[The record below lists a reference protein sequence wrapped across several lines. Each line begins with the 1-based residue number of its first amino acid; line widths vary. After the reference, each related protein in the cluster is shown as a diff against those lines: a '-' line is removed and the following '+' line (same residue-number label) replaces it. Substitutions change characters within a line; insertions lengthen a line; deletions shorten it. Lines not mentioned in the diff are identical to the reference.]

1 MRRLLTIPLTLI
13 LLLGVIAPAAA
24 GGPRNGT
31 WGDDRHDESAQG
43 DRDGRRG
50 GDEEDNDRH
59 HGRGDRDDDADRDR
73 DRRDADGDED
83 GSNGAKDDE
92 RANSADRDGR
102 ADRDHK
108 SLPGQIDLPAG
119 FAPEGIA
126 IGRWKTFYVGSL
138 AGAGIYR
145 GDLRSGEGEVL
156 VPGEGRT
163 FTGLEV
169 GRDGR
174 LWAAG
179 GPDGVGYV
187 FDAETGATL
196 ATIQLATPGEATF
209 VNDVVVTKR
218 AAWFTD
224 SMRPVLYRV
233 AIDKDG
239 ALGEVET
246 IDLTGQIEFVAG
258 AFNLN
263 GIAASWRGKTL
274 LVVNSTTGLLYA
286 VDAETGA
293 ATEVDLGGETLPNG
307 DGILL
312 VGHRLYVVQNALNQV
327 AVVRLRHGFE
337 RGEVARTITSDGFDV
352 PTTIA
357 SSWRSL
363 YVVNARFGTEV
374 TAETPY
380 WVTRIRR

>member
-1 MRRLLTIPLTLI
+1 MRRFLTIPLTLI
-13 LLLGVIAPAAA
+13 ILLGVVAPAAA
-24 GGPRNGT
+24 GGPHDGS
-31 WGDDRHDESAQG
+31 WGNDRHDESAQG
-43 DRDGRRG
+43 DRDDRR
-50 GDEEDNDRH
+50 D
-59 HGRGDRDDDADRDR
+59 GDRDRGRDDDGGDRDR
-73 DRRDADGDED
+73 DRRHQGGEDGDEA
-83 GSNGAKDDE
+83 SKAAKDDDE
-92 RANSADRDGR
+92 RGNRGDRD
-102 ADRDHK
+102 DRDHRNHR
-108 SLPGQIDLPAG
+108 SLPDQIDLPAG

-145 GDLRSGEGEVL
+145 GDLRSGEGAVL

-169 GRDGR
+169 ARDGR

-179 GPDGVGYV
+179 GPDGVGYA
-187 FDAETGATL
+187 FDTETGATL
-196 ATIQLATPGEATF
+196 ATIQLAAPGEATF

-233 AIDKDG
+233 PIGQDG
-239 ALGEVET
+239 EVGAVET

-258 AFNLN
+258 EFNLN
-263 GIAASWRGKTL
+263 GIDASWRGKTL
-274 LVVNSTTGLLYA
+274 LVINSTTGLLYA
-286 VDAETGA
+286 VDPETET
-293 ATEVDLGGETLPNG
+293 ATEVDLGGATLPNG

-312 VGHRLYVVQNALNQV
+312 VGRRLYVVQNTLNQV

-337 RGEVARTITSDGFDV
+337 SGEVVRTITSDGFDV

-357 SSWRSL
+357 KSWHSL
-363 YVVNARFGTEV
+363 YAVNARFGTAV
-374 TAETPY
+374 TVETPY
-380 WVTRIRR
+380 WVTRIGR